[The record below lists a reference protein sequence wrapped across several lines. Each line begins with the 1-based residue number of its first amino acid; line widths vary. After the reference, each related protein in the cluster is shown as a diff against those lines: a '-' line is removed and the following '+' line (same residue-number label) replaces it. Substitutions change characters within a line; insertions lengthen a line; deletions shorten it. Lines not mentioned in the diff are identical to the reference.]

1 MFEWQAK
8 RMRNYMTMLI
18 EEKSYKP
25 RYYKAGK
32 TITTDHV
39 ARFYGALLA
48 KMLSGYPSNNQMF
61 STREIFDAVEPVKNS
76 MPQSAMEDLSRCLHF
91 ADDWEDAEDEEW
103 EQKYN
108 DIKEEAVDTTARHRK
123 KFSMVEDAY
132 NRRWQAM
139 VNFGKWITA
148 DESRVAGWYHSV
160 ITCGPGKFWTICCF
174 VRFDSSDLLLLMLLV
189 ACLH

>member
-1 MFEWQAK
+1 
-8 RMRNYMTMLI
+8 
-18 EEKSYKP
+18 
-25 RYYKAGK
+25 
-32 TITTDHV
+32 
-39 ARFYGALLA
+39 
-48 KMLSGYPSNNQMF
+48 MF

-160 ITCGPGKFWTICCF
+160 ITCGPGKFSFGRT
-174 VRFDSSDLLLLMLLV
+174 VSSDSSDLLFRPICDLLMLLV
-189 ACLH
+189 ACL